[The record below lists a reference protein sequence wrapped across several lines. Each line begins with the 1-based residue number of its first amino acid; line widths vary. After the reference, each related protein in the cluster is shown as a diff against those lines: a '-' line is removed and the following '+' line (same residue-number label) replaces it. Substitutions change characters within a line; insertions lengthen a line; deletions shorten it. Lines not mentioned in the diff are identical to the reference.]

1 MKVSYIMSS
10 LVLLL
15 LFFSFSFLPRQVIS
29 QTMIQHSQHSLLFD
43 SALNSQS
50 IKLVSWNTLAGC
62 RQLLKKIPVGV
73 FCTSE
78 QSDASFKSL
87 VQQHDLILIQEV
99 YLDKEALQLFSDLG
113 KDYSWDMA
121 ISFMAH
127 KADQIPTG
135 VLTLS
140 KAKSLSAEGQKNY
153 EGLLPTPKT
162 ILYTLYNLSDKETI
176 IDNQLLVVN
185 IHGVLI
191 SRPSL
196 YKQLETMVD
205 TMATHKGPIV
215 LAGDFNTMTNTTY
228 TKLKKIVA
236 RIGLTEVHIPKDLDK
251 RVISF
256 TGQYYDIIFSKQLK
270 VVNSYAIDLK
280 ETEHGKVSDHYPVFA
295 EFKYINH

>member
-1 MKVSYIMSS
+1 MPYFA
-10 LVLLL
+10 LLLL
-15 LFFSFSFLPRQVIS
+15 LFNSSFLPKQAIS
-29 QTMIQHSQHSLLFD
+29 QNMIQQSQHSLLFD
-43 SALNSQS
+43 SALNSAS
-50 IKLVSWNTLAGC
+50 IKLVSWNILAGC
-62 RQLLKKIPVGV
+62 RQILKKIPVGV
-73 FCTSE
+73 FCSSE

-87 VQQHDLILIQEV
+87 VHQQDLILIQEA
-99 YLDKEALQLFSDLG
+99 YLDKEALQLFSSLG

-127 KADQIPTG
+127 KAHQIPTG

-140 KAKSLSAEGQKNY
+140 KAKSLTAELQKNY

-162 ILYTLYNLSDKETI
+162 ILYTLYNLSDNDTI
-176 IDNQLLVVN
+176 IENQLLVVN
-185 IHGVLI
+185 IHGILI

-196 YKQLETMVD
+196 YAQLETMVD
-205 TMATHKGPIV
+205 KIATHKGPIV

-228 TKLKKIVA
+228 SQLKAIVG
-236 RIGLTEVHIPKDLDK
+236 RIGLTEVKIPKDLDK

-270 VVNSYAIDLK
+270 VINSYAIDLK

-295 EFKYINH
+295 EFQYVNH